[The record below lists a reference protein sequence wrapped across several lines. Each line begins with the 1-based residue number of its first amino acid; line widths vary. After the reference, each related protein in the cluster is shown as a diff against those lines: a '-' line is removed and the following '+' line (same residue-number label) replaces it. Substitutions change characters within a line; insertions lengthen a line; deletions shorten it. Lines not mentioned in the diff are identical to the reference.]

1 MTNAAAHERRGAKRV
16 GRLASRALFV
26 FGGAVAATAAAWLV
40 SSSTASA
47 DTVQPGS
54 VQAGEVNA
62 SVTPVTDAS
71 VASLGDVTRGVSQF
85 AGTVAGTAASAAQ
98 DVAACEQDATT
109 WSEPGHDRPICSL
122 DPRDHIG
129 GPHRDHVRTT
139 ADHEVSGRVSDAVT
153 DLGEDAL
160 LHPAQRTLGAVEHI
174 ARKPEDTRRVID
186 EATAPSPA
194 AQDFGRK
201 VWDLLDP
208 SHTGAL
214 VGLPELPGSPLE
226 PAAPVSAATGTT
238 GTAAQNLGAAAVS
251 TSDALRAIFDR
262 SAHGDLNSAG
272 STGAPSRDD
281 HRNLPDPF
289 SPAQLPIA
297 PPSVPSAPGGGNNT
311 APGGHLDG
319 LNFGVPAW
327 VTAAVDNAVAGS
339 TRAGVRHTP
348 LNTGEQPGVTPD

>member
-1 MTNAAAHERRGAKRV
+1 MTNAANEGRDAMRV

-26 FGGAVAATAAAWLV
+26 LGGAVAATAAAWAI
-40 SSSTASA
+40 SSTAASA
-47 DTVQPGS
+47 DTI
-54 VQAGEVNA
+54 QAGDV
-62 SVTPVTDAS
+62 SVTPVTDAT
-71 VASLGDVTRGVSQF
+71 VANLGDVTRGVSEF
-85 AGTVAGTAASAAQ
+85 AGSVAGTAAGAVQNVS
-98 DVAACEQDATT
+98 ACEQDATT

-129 GPHRDHVRTT
+129 GPHRDQVRTT
-139 ADHEVSGRVSDAVT
+139 ADHEVAGRVSDAVT
-153 DLGEDAL
+153 DLGEDAVL
-160 LHPAQRTLGAVEHI
+160 QPAHRTLGAVEHI

-186 EATAPSPA
+186 EATAPSPE

-208 SHTGAL
+208 SHTGSL
-214 VGLPELPGSPLE
+214 VDLPELPGSPVE
-226 PAAPVSAATGTT
+226 PAAPVAAATATT
-238 GTAAQNLGAAAVS
+238 GDTAQNLGAAAVS

-262 SAHGDLNSAG
+262 SAHEDFAAGDEA
-272 STGAPSRDD
+272 GAPSRGD

-297 PPSVPSAPGGGNNT
+297 PPSIPTVPGGGGNS

-319 LNFGVPAW
+319 LNFGVPSW

-348 LNTGEQPGVTPD
+348 LSPGHQPGVTPD

>member
-1 MTNAAAHERRGAKRV
+1 MTNAAAHERRNAKRV

-40 SSSTASA
+40 SSPTASA
-47 DTVQPGS
+47 DTVQHGS
-54 VQAGEVNA
+54 VQAGGVTA
-62 SVTPVTDAS
+62 SVTPVTDAT
-71 VASLGDVTRGVSQF
+71 VANLGDVTRGVSQF
-85 AGTVAGTAASAAQ
+85 AGNVAGTAASAGQ
-98 DVAACEQDATT
+98 DVSACEQDATM

-129 GPHRDHVRTT
+129 GPHRDQVGTT
-139 ADHEVSGRVSDAVT
+139 VDHEVSGRVSDAVT
-153 DLGEDAL
+153 DLGEDAI
-160 LHPAQRTLGAVEHI
+160 LHPAQRTLGAVEHL
-174 ARKPEDTRRVID
+174 ARKPEDTRRVLD

-214 VGLPELPGSPLE
+214 VGLPELPDSPLE
-226 PAAPVSAATGTT
+226 PAAPVSAATGAT
-238 GTAAQNLGAAAVS
+238 GNAEQNLGAAAVS
-251 TSDALRAIFDR
+251 TSDALRAIFER
-262 SAHGDLNSAG
+262 SAHEDLNSAG

-289 SPAQLPIA
+289 SPAQLPSA
-297 PPSVPSAPGGGNNT
+297 PPSIPNVPGGGST

>member
-1 MTNAAAHERRGAKRV
+1 MTNAANEGRGAMRV

-26 FGGAVAATAAAWLV
+26 LGGAVAATAAAWAV
-40 SSSTASA
+40 SSSAASA
-47 DTVQPGS
+47 DTI
-54 VQAGEVNA
+54 QAGDVNA
-62 SVTPVTDAS
+62 SVTPVTDAT
-71 VASLGDVTRGVSQF
+71 VTNLGDVTRGVSEF
-85 AGTVAGTAASAAQ
+85 AGNVAGTAAGAVQNVS
-98 DVAACEQDATT
+98 ACEQDATT

-129 GPHRDHVRTT
+129 GPHRDQVRTT

-153 DLGEDAL
+153 DLGEDAV
-160 LHPAQRTLGAVEHI
+160 LHPAARTLGALEHI

-186 EATAPSPA
+186 EATAPSPE

-208 SHTGAL
+208 RHTGSL
-214 VGLPELPGSPLE
+214 VDLPELPGSPVE

-238 GTAAQNLGAAAVS
+238 GDTAQNLGAAAVS
-251 TSDALRAIFDR
+251 TSDALRAIFSR
-262 SAHGDLNSAG
+262 SAHEDFAAAGDSVD
-272 STGAPSRDD
+272 TPSRGD

-289 SPAQLPIA
+289 SPAQLPMA
-297 PPSVPSAPGGGNNT
+297 PPSIPTVPGGGNNT

-319 LNFGVPAW
+319 LNFGVPSW

-348 LNTGEQPGVTPD
+348 LSPGHQPGVTPD

>member
-1 MTNAAAHERRGAKRV
+1 MTNAANERRDAKRV

-26 FGGAVAATAAAWLV
+26 LGGAVAATAAAWAV
-40 SSSTASA
+40 SSSAASA
-47 DTVQPGS
+47 DTIPS
-54 VQAGEVNA
+54 A
-62 SVTPVTDAS
+62 TPVTDAT
-71 VASLGDVTRGVSQF
+71 VANLGDVTGGVSEF
-85 AGTVAGTAASAAQ
+85 AGTAAGAVQNLS
-98 DVAACEQDATT
+98 ACEQDATT

-129 GPHRDHVRTT
+129 GPHRDQVRTT

-153 DLGEDAL
+153 DLGEDAV
-160 LHPAQRTLGAVEHI
+160 LHPASRTLGAIEHI

-186 EATAPSPA
+186 EATAPSPE

-208 SHTGAL
+208 SHTGSL
-214 VGLPELPGSPLE
+214 VDLPELPGSPVE

-238 GTAAQNLGAAAVS
+238 GDTAQNLGAAAVS
-251 TSDALRAIFDR
+251 TSDALRAIFSR
-262 SAHGDLNSAG
+262 SAHEDFAAAG
-272 STGAPSRDD
+272 AGVDTPSRGD

-289 SPAQLPIA
+289 SPAQLPMA
-297 PPSVPSAPGGGNNT
+297 PPSIPTVPGGGGNT

-319 LNFGVPAW
+319 LNFGVPSW
-327 VTAAVDNAVAGS
+327 VTAAVDSAVAGS

-348 LNTGEQPGVTPD
+348 LSPGHQPGVTPD